1 MIEFLN
7 ALKKHGVTALF
18 VAALYWM
25 HDRLEKV
32 EQDNKEIQAKL
43 YDCLQD
49 AAEFNRRPVTSRA
62 KCIKAR
68 IMYAL
73 KPKEQRDVKEL
84 LQSNA

>member
-7 ALKKHGVTALF
+7 AFKKHGVTALF
-18 VAALYWM
+18 IGALYWM
-25 HDRLEKV
+25 HDRIEKV

-49 AAEFNRRPVTSRA
+49 AAEFNRRPVTSRT

-68 IMYAL
+68 IIYAL
-73 KPKEQRDVKEL
+73 KPKEQKDVKEL